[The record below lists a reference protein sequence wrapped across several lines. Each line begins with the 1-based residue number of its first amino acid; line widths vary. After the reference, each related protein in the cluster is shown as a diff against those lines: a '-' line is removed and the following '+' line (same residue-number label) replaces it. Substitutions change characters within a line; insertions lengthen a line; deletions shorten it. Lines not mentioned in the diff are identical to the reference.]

1 MEETTATKYIK
12 RVSAIPS
19 HSISSLHLQTRLT
32 ATDFLFSSFFFFIS
46 SSYFIPFR
54 MIPSKKKKSKCAM
67 IIIIRNKYSSELICY
82 WIIGGGQMELSNGAD
97 QQVYSGNWRPK
108 LEEVE
113 ELWRG
118 NWKEVQMKGG
128 NQIFLYNN
136 VSCCWMAVG
145 IEKNVYIIVYR
156 YMCVCVRMCFPL
168 STEIMSKEEPY
179 YIYIFFFLIDSG
191 TLLLFRFDRWFDI
204 NWLIC
209 TVLIWFLRREEGN
222 GIGPADGVGEA
233 GRRLICMARPQP
245 PLMGRWR
252 GDETRHRP

>member
-1 MEETTATKYIK
+1 
-12 RVSAIPS
+12 
-19 HSISSLHLQTRLT
+19 
-32 ATDFLFSSFFFFIS
+32 
-46 SSYFIPFR
+46 
-54 MIPSKKKKSKCAM
+54 M

-179 YIYIFFFLIDSG
+179 YIYIYFFFNRLGNSSFIPIRPLIWYKLIDLYG
-191 TLLLFRFDRWFDI
+191 FDLISPAGGRKW
-204 NWLIC
+204 NW
-209 TVLIWFLRREEGN
+209 
-222 GIGPADGVGEA
+222 A
-233 GRRLICMARPQP
+233 
-245 PLMGRWR
+245 GRWR
-252 GDETRHRP
+252 WWGRPPAHLHGAASASSDGSLTGWRNKTPAIMNKYNSITRQRWMDGLGGGGGGGEGREGGGRRPT